1 MNIGGEEL
9 KQAKAKLEACGTFRY
24 RDFRIRF
31 LDFAYGF
38 KAPCL
43 ENLYLGLRLGYM
55 RFRV

>member
-43 ENLYLGLRLGYM
+43 ENL
-55 RFRV
+55 